1 MTMTMTLKTRI
12 AELKQEL
19 AKIPEGM
26 QYCAAP
32 NFPRI
37 WELLGHGE
45 PTAREKAMWAAAMA
59 DPRYKR
65 L

>member
-1 MTMTMTLKTRI
+1 MT
-12 AELKQEL
+12 ELEQEL
-19 AKIPEGM
+19 AKVPEGLP
-26 QYCAAP
+26 YCAAP

-37 WELLGHGE
+37 WELLGHEE
-45 PTAREKAMWAAAMA
+45 PTAREKATWAAAMA

>member
-1 MTMTMTLKTRI
+1 MT
-12 AELKQEL
+12 ELEQEL
-19 AKIPEGM
+19 AKVPEGM
-26 QYCAAP
+26 PYCAAP

-45 PTAREKAMWAAAMA
+45 PTAREKATWAAAMA